1 MAREESAGPGGAANM
16 SKKRRTRARGKA
28 EKKARYIRAAILLS
42 SLLLIIVPIM
52 NPLSYKLEE
61 SSLVS
66 CLVPYTKLSLVLEE
80 LNDTLGARQLVIIYT
95 PCQIT
100 SCSTNS
106 RTLSI
111 PIETLRNKSAQELSI
126 GRGVLDNILLEI
138 RTGETIPP
146 SRITSTGEHGS
157 ALLFTWSYPALR
169 AILYVSLE
177 SKKAVLSIKEARL
190 SQYKPPQDCKLLRL
204 GNSVHTNSDNTS
216 DVYTLECKDNIYSK
230 PLKFTR
236 RVAPFTLEQIAIKD
250 YYCPGTSTK
259 TRYINVS
266 PILILAGIL
275 LALVTIRAEL
285 RRRHRAVP

>member
-1 MAREESAGPGGAANM
+1 MAREESADPGAVAKM
-16 SKKRRTRARGKA
+16 SKKRRTHARSKA
-28 EKKARYIRAAILLS
+28 KNKAHLIRAAILLS
-42 SLLLIIVPIM
+42 SLLLIIVPIIS
-52 NPLSYKLEE
+52 PLTYKLKE

-80 LNDTLGARQLVIIYT
+80 FNDTLGAKQLVVIYT
-95 PCQIT
+95 PCGAT
-100 SCSTNS
+100 SCNTAS

-111 PIETLRNKSAQELSI
+111 PIEALRNRSVEELSI

-146 SRITSTGEHGS
+146 SRITSTGKHGS

-177 SKKAVLSIKEARL
+177 SKKAALSIKGARL
-190 SQYKPPQDCKLLRL
+190 SQYKPPEGCKLLHL
-204 GNSVHTNSDNTS
+204 GNGVHTNSDSTS
-216 DVYTLECKDNIYSK
+216 DIYTLECKDNIYSK
-230 PLKFTR
+230 TLKFTK
-236 RVAPFTLEQIAIKD
+236 RVAPFTLEQVVIKD
-250 YYCPGTSTK
+250 YYCPGTGTK
-259 TRYINVS
+259 TRYIDVS

-275 LALVTIRAEL
+275 LALVAVWAEL